1 MKNEIQEANQ
11 SLIQAKFNEL
21 QGTLSKVGEQ
31 RDEYL
36 RLSNQ
41 PYSKWQAIFNLEQ
54 IKERNKPSLPKKD
67 LPKAPFFLFDIDK
80 VIAEN
85 DATTDLIKEQFF
97 SKKNKAQD
105 DTKKKSLTD
114 VKDSVINLKM
124 LLRQP
129 RPNI

>member
-1 MKNEIQEANQ
+1 
-11 SLIQAKFNEL
+11 
-21 QGTLSKVGEQ
+21 
-31 RDEYL
+31 
-36 RLSNQ
+36 
-41 PYSKWQAIFNLEQ
+41 
-54 IKERNKPSLPKKD
+54 LPKKD

-80 VIAEN
+80 VIGEN
-85 DATTDLIKEQFF
+85 DVTTDLIKEQFF

-105 DTKKKSLTD
+105 DPKKKSLTD